1 MMYENKIMT
10 KQTGYVYS
18 THNLLETPQKY
29 KMTPFQGSQFLEQYK
44 ESRRLAIELIRDKVG
59 TITLDQATTQ
69 MQQDFKH
76 HLEIIITS
84 KFSTKKL
91 FESIFLT
98 VLRDKDDVNVTKIIN
113 EFVKRFEIKKR
124 IFSFYNQEIK
134 EASNDYKI
142 IDNYILLASICVLEY
157 KKTKNLKYLNVLL
170 KLNDTICSQIT
181 LIPENITGFLCLFAL
196 KSELDYIL
204 DLIKNIGSR

>member
-1 MMYENKIMT
+1 MCENKIMT
-10 KQTGYVYS
+10 KQTGYEYS
-18 THNLLETPQKY
+18 SHNLLETPQKY

-44 ESRRLAIELIRDKVG
+44 ESRRLAIELIRDKVS

-76 HLEIIITS
+76 PLEIINAS

-91 FESIFLT
+91 FESIFLI
-98 VLRDKDDVNVTKIIN
+98 VIRDKDDVNVTNIIN
-113 EFVKRFEIKKR
+113 RFVKKFEVKKR

-134 EASNDYKI
+134 EVSNDYKI

-157 KKTKNLKYLNVLL
+157 KKTRNLKYLNVLL
-170 KLNDTICSQIT
+170 KLNDTICSQIG
-181 LIPENITGFLCLFAL
+181 LITENITGFLCLFVL

-204 DLIKNIGSR
+204 DLIKNIGSS